1 MIPDSLAARIAAIRA
16 DHLSGATSILL
27 GAIDVLRDAAGQGP
41 DVMRQVA
48 DELCRAQPGM
58 AGLRTAAAV
67 VTGAADPV
75 AVLDRLGQRVRRSP
89 RSIARHAAGVLLLDS
104 PGARGTRRE
113 LRIATVSSSVAVE
126 ATILELKA
134 HRDVRVACAESLPAR
149 EGRGLA
155 QRLAAAGV
163 TVEVFTDA
171 GISSAVTGVDS
182 VLVGADA
189 VGPDAFINKV
199 GTAAV
204 SALAA
209 AAGIPVYVL
218 CGRERIVSR
227 AVFEDLRSVEGSA
240 AEVWPG
246 SPPGLTVRNPYFER
260 ISLDLTAML
269 ITDGGAGRYN
279 MSVTY

>member
-1 MIPDSLAARIAAIRA
+1 MIPEPLAARIAAIRA

-89 RSIARHAAGVLLLDS
+89 RSIARHAAAVLLLDS
-104 PGARGTRRE
+104 PSARGTRRD

-126 ATILELKA
+126 ATILELKT

-171 GISSAVTGVDS
+171 AISSAVTVVDA

-209 AAGIPVYVL
+209 AVGIPVYVL
-218 CGRERIVSR
+218 CGRERIVSG

-246 SPPGLTVRNPYFER
+246 SPPGITVRNPYFER
-260 ISLDLTAML
+260 ISLGLTAML
-269 ITDGGAGRYN
+269 ITDGGAGV
-279 MSVTY
+279 SI